1 MFKVAEVIAFELWG
15 PISHIGFGD
24 VREDAA
30 MLVPETAVN
39 EDNLLL
45 GGESKVRFAGKTRMV
60 KPVTVAHAM
69 NKPPY
74 QHLRLSIL

>member
-1 MFKVAEVIAFELWG
+1 MFAVAVLIAFELWG

-24 VREDAA
+24 VREGAA

-45 GGESKVRFAGKTRMV
+45 GGESKVRFAG
-60 KPVTVAHAM
+60 
-69 NKPPY
+69 
-74 QHLRLSIL
+74 